1 MFLMVAPMFP
11 SYHTRITEKLTAA
24 LHPEALDVTDDSAR
38 HAGHSGAQPGG
49 ETHFN
54 VRIVSAH
61 FDGLPR
67 VARHRLVYDILADE
81 LRTRVHALALMTL
94 TPDEVAK
101 MDKKHL

>member
-1 MFLMVAPMFP
+1 MQA
-11 SYHTRITEKLTAA
+11 SYHILIAEKLTAS

-61 FDGLPR
+61 FNGLPR
-67 VARHRLVYDILADE
+67 VARHRLVYEILADE
-81 LRTRVHALALMTL
+81 LRARVHALALTTL
-94 TPDEVAK
+94 TPDEVAN
-101 MDKKHL
+101 MDKKHP